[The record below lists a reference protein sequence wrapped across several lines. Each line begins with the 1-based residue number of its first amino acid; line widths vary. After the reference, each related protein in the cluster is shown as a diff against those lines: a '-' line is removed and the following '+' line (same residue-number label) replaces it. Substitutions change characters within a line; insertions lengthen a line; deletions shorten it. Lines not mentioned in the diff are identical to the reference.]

1 MYAPT
6 ANLPPSQPVLM
17 RLLVRSWDYRRP
29 QLWVR
34 IRVACAIWN
43 LILGTVLLGSGHWL
57 GSAAWVGVVPL
68 AGSAL
73 LFWTAYRLQHTVQR

>member
-6 ANLPPSQPVLM
+6 HTVPSSQPVLM

-34 IRVACAIWN
+34 VRIAAGIWN
-43 LILGTVLLGSGHWL
+43 LFLGIVLLGFAPWMGSLAWL
-57 GSAAWVGVVPL
+57 GAVPL

-73 LFWTAYRLQHTVQR
+73 LFWTARRLQRTVRS